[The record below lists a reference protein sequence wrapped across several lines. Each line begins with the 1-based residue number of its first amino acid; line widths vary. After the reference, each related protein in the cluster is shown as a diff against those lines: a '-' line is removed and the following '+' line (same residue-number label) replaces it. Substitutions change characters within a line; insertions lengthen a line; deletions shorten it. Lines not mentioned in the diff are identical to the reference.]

1 MLNQNKKTERDV
13 LMKNTWIVDSGAS
26 THMGNS
32 DKGMTDLK
40 VINSLVQIGN
50 GMTLCA
56 TKIGRKHL

>member
-1 MLNQNKKTERDV
+1 
-13 LMKNTWIVDSGAS
+13 MKNTWIVDSGAS